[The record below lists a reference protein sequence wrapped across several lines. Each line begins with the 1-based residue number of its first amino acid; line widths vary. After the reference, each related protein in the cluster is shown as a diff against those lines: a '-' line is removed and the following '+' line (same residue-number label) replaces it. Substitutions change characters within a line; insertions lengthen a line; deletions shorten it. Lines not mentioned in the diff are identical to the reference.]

1 MIFNDFIKSIKKK
14 NEFSLNANKINLITV
29 EDGVIEYCTFGK
41 GEPIILIIG
50 YASTLSAWDI
60 RFLYKLSQ
68 AYKVIVFNNR
78 NTGGKFFENTENY
91 FMTDLAHDI
100 EKLRI
105 GLSLNKVYICGISM
119 GGMIAQLYA
128 SLYPN
133 NLKKLILIN
142 TVPPGNLAISPN
154 EKVIKILK
162 TLNKSNIIN
171 YFKMLNLLFPNLWKI
186 IFVPIYHFKPKN
198 STIIAPS
205 STIEQQQLAI
215 EQWIIEPQA
224 ECILKNIISP
234 TLILC
239 AEKDKLIPPENSK
252 IINKYLKNSQLITY
266 ANGGHIMIYQY
277 PLKLASTIINFL
289 LTA

>member
-1 MIFNDFIKSIKKK
+1 MIFNDFIEAIKKK
-14 NEFSLNANKINLITV
+14 NEFSLNMNEIISIAI
-29 EDGVIEYCTFGK
+29 EDRVIEYCIFGE
-41 GEPIILIIG
+41 GEPLILIIG

-68 AYKVIVFNNR
+68 SYKIIVFNNR
-78 NTGGKFFENTENY
+78 NTGKKFFKDTENY
-91 FMTDLAHDI
+91 FMSDLAHDV

-105 GLSLNKVYICGISM
+105 GLNLKKVSVCGISM
-119 GGMIAQLYA
+119 GGMIAQIYA

-154 EKVIKILK
+154 EKVVKILK
-162 TLNKSNIIN
+162 TLNKINPLN

-186 IFVPIYHFKPKN
+186 IFIPIYHFKPKN
-198 STIIAPS
+198 NTIIAPPR
-205 STIEQQQLAI
+205 TIEKQQIAI
-215 EQWIIEPQA
+215 EQWIVEPQA
-224 ECILKNIISP
+224 EDILKNIITP

-277 PLKLASTIINFL
+277 PIKLASIIINFL
-289 LTA
+289 LTP